1 MESIIIRKLSLL
13 ICFKAGQKV
22 NSGLISFDDDDGKE
36 RKDLIQISHG
46 KYHYMEII
54 FINLFQSWSKSKF
67 IKNKR

>member
-22 NSGLISFDDDDGKE
+22 NSGPISFDDDGKE

>member
-1 MESIIIRKLSLL
+1 MESIIIQKLSLL

-22 NSGLISFDDDDGKE
+22 NSGPISFDDDGKE

-54 FINLFQSWSKSKF
+54 FINLFQS
-67 IKNKR
+67 

>member
-1 MESIIIRKLSLL
+1 MESIIIWKISLL

-22 NSGLISFDDDDGKE
+22 NSGPISFDNDGKE

-67 IKNKR
+67 IKNKH